1 MGRSLSKVPTLAMW
15 REPCYAAIPSR
26 IENFNRW
33 PRIDSA
39 ECLLSTIEFVGVDG
53 YDRDA
58 YSIVFKRVRKS
69 AMYRQ
74 QTTIVPFARSH
85 ATDNGVQKLAED
97 CF

>member
-1 MGRSLSKVPTLAMW
+1 MSFRIPPWLVTTDQAQYLSKVPTLAMW
-15 REPCYAAIPSR
+15 REPCYAAIPSG

-58 YSIVFKRVRKS
+58 YSIVFKRVRRS

-74 QTTIVPFARSH
+74 QTTIVPL
-85 ATDNGVQKLAED
+85 Q
-97 CF
+97 